1 VSDDTAERP
10 LSSPRL
16 YTPPGGITTLA
27 ELDQSF
33 EDAWAAE
40 HDMGGAPFWPAE
52 HALSPDSPFPV
63 IDPSMPAWLAKAG
76 AACRAQPRRRRLPRY
91 EYGVTTDADR
101 AAEQVLAD
109 YRLLVR
115 MMPPPPI
122 RLSTVI

>member
-1 VSDDTAERP
+1 
-10 LSSPRL
+10 
-16 YTPPGGITTLA
+16 
-27 ELDQSF
+27 
-33 EDAWAAE
+33 
-40 HDMGGAPFWPAE
+40 
-52 HALSPDSPFPV
+52 
-63 IDPSMPAWLAKAG
+63 MPAWLAKAG

-91 EYGVTTDADR
+91 EYGVTTEAEYH